1 MVGALRTVGLGLL
14 LVGLVCF
21 AVGTGGFATATA
33 DRGIAT
39 DTADDA
45 TAYVGYDSPNEIRIE
60 YGGNVSESDGE
71 DSEESDGEESDGE
84 DSEESDGEDS
94 EETDADANTTE
105 AVIVTVTNR
114 LDTSIDVTS
123 VDVDEP
129 NDLAVTVTS
138 TPTDISPGESGE
150 IAAELECEDSF
161 ADEPLSVTV
170 AVDGD
175 TVGAELSGDKADRTI
190 LVTCDGES

>member
-60 YGGNVSESDGE
+60 YGGNVS
-71 DSEESDGEESDGE
+71 ESDGE

-150 IAAELECEDSF
+150 IAAELECEDLF